1 MSKGDYAFFYH
12 SNCKVPGIVGIMEI
26 VQEHSPDGSFNR
38 PLVATLSSILMSCRI
53 RTRPCQSIL
62 RRKGDPERQQVGCGP
77 CRVPAQILEYH
88 LAKRPQGTFGAW
100 ETTRRSTNPET
111 KPTQRFICEAGAV
124 EIHHE
129 AGERKGRRSRVGRR
143 IVQRGRERG

>member
-26 VQEHSPDGSFNR
+26 VQEHSPDGSSNR
-38 PLVATLSSILMSCRI
+38 PLIATLSSILIRCRI

-62 RRKGDPERQQVGCGP
+62 RRKSHRERQQVGCGP